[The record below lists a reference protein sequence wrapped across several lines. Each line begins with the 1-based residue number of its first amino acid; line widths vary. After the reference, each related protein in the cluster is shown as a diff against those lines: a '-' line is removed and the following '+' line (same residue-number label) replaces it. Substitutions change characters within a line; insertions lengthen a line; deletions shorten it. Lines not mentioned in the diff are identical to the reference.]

1 MGVEDYSEKLSLA
14 SDGPTIPTRT
24 AKLLTP
30 GLVLATVILLAASSI
45 SGATVAAVCFRSMDQ
60 HSMSVG
66 AAQASILAASSCS
79 ILYLLLHLFA
89 MFQNEPVGVVRPPV
103 VRVHGYCFVIARIAL
118 VMWMVAITISSVA
131 LSREKTCTA
140 EYEDCTPSIIAVIV
154 SNCAFLAIGIL
165 LTALEA
171 CQYPFQ
177 IPDVFHIFKPTHQ
190 RVISITGVSEYGSSR
205 ACSIEVLDEES
216 RRAVDT
222 KPDVK
227 GKSKRGGS
235 LPTVEEVPERPITPL
250 LPVAKRS
257 SATRSWGS
265 DGWTYTEMASEK
277 RGLKK
282 SDSAIS
288 GLSHISSG
296 YDVSDRSSHRSSH
309 RSSNLTSNRSSH
321 VSSNRSSQG
330 SLPRHQK
337 RARVVSPSSS
347 INNHN
352 KRSPLSTMRS
362 VEYPDILVRPDLK
375 YCPPNIP
382 PPHEWHASRTASMT
396 QLLPIAD
403 IDSLRRRSSI
413 SANPC
418 MIRRPSQALPPLTHQ
433 RMRRNSQPIRM
444 NTQPIRRRTI
454 DCKVP
459 GAYRFSLEPEKY
471 RISIEPEIQL
481 SEHVRTIEACKV
493 PGEYK
498 RSIEQERQ
506 ISDRTNKIEVL
517 PIERS
522 KSDSGTLVPK
532 SPEKILGKRIAK
544 RHVPFWSPLFQ
555 AVNSKSRYREQQR
568 SVSEKQGGKP
578 EEKQSL
584 VERPC
589 FEKPCFELAAEPLA
603 LQFEIERLPSLEQ
616 FPTMVSIPEVLP
628 LRRLSLGDISYEF
641 GKVFEE

>member
-1 MGVEDYSEKLSLA
+1 MGVEDYSEKQSLA

-66 AAQASILAASSCS
+66 AAQASILAA
-79 ILYLLLHLFA
+79 
-89 MFQNEPVGVVRPPV
+89 NEPVGVVRPPV

-118 VMWMVAITISSVA
+118 VMWMIAITISSVA

-171 CQYPFQ
+171 CQYPFR
-177 IPDVFHIFKPTHQ
+177 IPDIFHIFKPTHQ
-190 RVISITGVSEYGSSR
+190 RVISIAGISEYGSSR
-205 ACSIEVLDEES
+205 ACSIEVLDEEN

-222 KPDVK
+222 KPDLK
-227 GKSKRGGS
+227 GNSKRGGS
-235 LPTVEEVPERPITPL
+235 LPTVEEVPERPISPL

-257 SATRSWGS
+257 SATRSWGN

-277 RGLKK
+277 KGLKK

-309 RSSNLTSNRSSH
+309 RSSNLSSNRSSH

-352 KRSPLSTMRS
+352 KRSPPSTMRS
-362 VEYPDILVRPDLK
+362 VEYPDVLVRPDLK

-382 PPHEWHASRTASMT
+382 PPHEWNASRTASMT

-403 IDSLRRRSSI
+403 IDNLRRRSSI

-433 RMRRNSQPIRM
+433 RTRRNSQPIRM

-506 ISDRTNKIEVL
+506 LSDRTNKIE
-517 PIERS
+517 
-522 KSDSGTLVPK
+522 
-532 SPEKILGKRIAK
+532 
-544 RHVPFWSPLFQ
+544 
-555 AVNSKSRYREQQR
+555 
-568 SVSEKQGGKP
+568 GGKP

-616 FPTMVSIPEVLP
+616 VPTMVSIPEVLP